1 MPVKIGHIQVIAN
14 IATDGPGKQSPGSG
28 DAPGGKPGVLPEE
41 VRQRIIED
49 TVQQV
54 MDILQR
60 QNER

>member
-1 MPVKIGHIQVIAN
+1 MPIKIREINIIAN
-14 IATDGPGKQSPGSG
+14 VATDGPGKGAKGAGSPTAG
-28 DAPGGKPGVLPEE
+28 APGALPEE

-49 TVQQV
+49 TVAQV